1 MTEQNREIDIR
12 QLTSKRMT
20 SISTRSKRKRRDQ
33 CEMTEERELIEKY
46 YELSDAIDAEARR
59 QARVAQLK
67 KMIAELPESPKPMS
81 RKEEEKRIR
90 ELEDLRI
97 RHNLRH
103 ENNKFFNITAEIL
116 SKNNTKCGTI
126 DMTVHLKTDPT
137 RIDVNKEAILVMVLI
152 KGNEARIRTELLGD
166 VDVGIIHDI
175 QFEIPGSASGRGP
188 ATTAEAKQEFAT

>member
-1 MTEQNREIDIR
+1 
-12 QLTSKRMT
+12 MT

-81 RKEEEKRIR
+81 RKEEEIRIK

-103 ENNKFFNITAEIL
+103 KNNKFFNITAEIL
-116 SKNNTKCGTI
+116 SKNNTKNNTIYCGTI
-126 DMTVHLKTDPT
+126 DMTLHLKPDPT
-137 RIDVNKEAILVMVLI
+137 RIDVNKEAILVMVMI
-152 KGNEARIRTELLGD
+152 KGNEAGFRTELLGD

-188 ATTAEAKQEFAT
+188 TTTAEAKQEFAT